1 MALTEY
7 AFQDEGVDWLADGV
21 PTKYLADEMGMGKSV
36 EEIRAADRMG
46 WDHIDVVCPAI
57 AVEDWYRKFL
67 EWSDGSRELYK
78 SYNSRPVAQ
87 GGVPR
92 RSVIISGFE
101 TATHHRKLFKG
112 NKHRGLLLIDEAQYL
127 MNPRTIRA
135 RALYGADCAGFGGIS
150 DNYDAVWVSSG
161 TPTPNGDP
169 RELWAH
175 LHALRPYSILDPET
189 GRPYSYTAFG
199 DRFCFFRPGL
209 GAVKCIGTRN
219 EPELLKILGGGPRRF
234 MLRRTGEV
242 AGLPDVRF
250 DIYPM
255 KPTSVPR
262 ELDISR
268 WPDLT
273 DRLDRIV
280 NSAANADIGT
290 QFEEEIATLRRLTG
304 LLKVEATCDLLS
316 DELQR
321 GQLDKVV
328 IFAYHVDVVNEI
340 AKRLSKFGGGAIT
353 GAVSEKRRWEL
364 IDGFQSGRFRF
375 IAAQIIAASVNTSL
389 GSCRHVFFAET
400 DWVADNNRQ
409 AAFRCRRIDGH
420 KQPVLARILSIVGTI
435 DERIQAAASRKLRQ
449 SRLILPHSNS

>member
-7 AFQDEGVDWLADGV
+7 AFQDEGVDWLANGV

-67 EWSDGSRELYK
+67 EWSDGSRELFK

-242 AGLPDVRF
+242 AGLPPVRWDV
-250 DIYPM
+250 YPM
-255 KPTSVPR
+255 KPRHVPR

-304 LLKVEATCDLLS
+304 LLKVEATSDLVA

-321 GQLDKVV
+321 GQLDRVV
-328 IFAYHVDVVNEI
+328 VFGYHRDVCRELS
-340 AKRLSKFGGGAIT
+340 KRLYKFGAGLIT
-353 GAVSEKRRWEL
+353 GDTSEKKRWEI
-364 IDGFQSGRFRF
+364 IDAFKTGGLRVIVGQLQ
-375 IAAQIIAASVNTSL
+375 ACQVCVSL
-389 GSCRHVFFAET
+389 GGCRHVVFAET
-400 DWVADNNRQ
+400 DWVPDVNLQCAS
-409 AAFRCRRIDGH
+409 RCRRIDGH
-420 KQPVLARILSIVGTI
+420 RDPVLARIIAITGTI
-435 DERIQAAASRKLRQ
+435 DERIQAAARRKLGQ
-449 SRLILPHSNS
+449 SALILPRS